1 MKSEGFKETDFGK
14 GAFFTMFSG
23 APFKLMVKPFLIR
36 MSFDIIYAI
45 NRVQIY

>member
-1 MKSEGFKETDFGK
+1 
-14 GAFFTMFSG
+14 MFSG

-45 NRVQIY
+45 K